1 MMDKLMT
8 LTTVMVSHMYPNLQA
23 HEVVYIKY
31 LQVSFVN
38 YTLIVFFLSM
48 EKMIRKLGVLEG
60 QYKENRGQEINK

>member
-38 YTLIVFFLSM
+38 YTLIVFFFKYGKNDKKARCLRR
-48 EKMIRKLGVLEG
+48 IV
-60 QYKENRGQEINK
+60 

>member
-31 LQVSFVN
+31 L
-38 YTLIVFFLSM
+38 
-48 EKMIRKLGVLEG
+48 
-60 QYKENRGQEINK
+60 